1 MKTKLISSILWLTLF
16 SLAMGY
22 LEAVVVVFLRELY
35 YPSGFTFPL
44 APMDAKLAKVEFW
57 REAATLL
64 MLVGVGYL
72 SGRTRNQRLAAF
84 LYAFAI
90 WDLSYYLF
98 LKLVL
103 NWPESLLTWDILFL
117 IPVPWIGPV
126 LAPCLLSLTM
136 IGLAYVLVKMPSK
149 PHRLSLRRPDWLLLA
164 IGSTIILVSF
174 VWDYLSFVQGQDGQ
188 LWQVSSQDAL
198 FAESAAFVPTHYNWW
213 IFGAGEVVLLWAIG
227 RIVVRKTAAPDHPTP
242 ARTLENS
249 EPESFADYLN
259 AL

>member
-1 MKTKLISSILWLTLF
+1 MKNKRIHSIFGLTVF

-35 YPSGFTFPL
+35 YPSGFCFPL
-44 APMDAKLAKVEFW
+44 VPMDATLAKIEFC
-57 REAATLL
+57 REAATLV
-64 MLVGVGYL
+64 MLAGIGYL
-72 SGRTRNQRLAAF
+72 AGKTPNQRLAAF

-90 WDLSYYLF
+90 WDLGYYLF

-136 IGLAYVLVKMPSK
+136 GVLASVLVRMPA
-149 PHRLSLRRPDWLLLA
+149 HRLSLRRPDWWLLA
-164 IGSTIILVSF
+164 TGSAVILASF
-174 VWDYLSFVQGQDGQ
+174 VGDYLSFVWRQEEQV
-188 LWQVSSQDAL
+188 WQVSSQRSL
-198 FAESAAFVPTHYNWW
+198 FVESAAYVPVDFNWW
-213 IFGAGEVVLLWAIG
+213 IFGAGELLLLWAIG
-227 RIVVRKTAAPDHPTP
+227 QIAFRKSPTP
-242 ARTLENS
+242 AHAPPPAVPAGA
-249 EPESFADYLN
+249 EPESFSDYLN